1 MPMLEAFDSPTT
13 TQSCEQRLI
22 TTVPTQALQ
31 LMNDRFTNEQAS
43 LMARRVIAHI
53 GHDAK
58 QQVREV
64 YWRSLSREPTDSELS
79 DCVTFVRQQHE
90 HHDSA
95 ERALTDLCHVMFN
108 LNEFVYV
115 D

>member
-13 TQSCEQRLI
+13 TQSCEQRII

-31 LMNDRFTNEQAS
+31 LLNDRFTNEQAS

-53 GHDAK
+53 GKDPE

-64 YWRSLSREPTDSELS
+64 YWRSLSRKPTDYELS

-90 HHDSA
+90 YHGSA
-95 ERALTDLCHVMFN
+95 ARALTDLCHVMFN
-108 LNEFVYV
+108 LNEFVYA

>member
-1 MPMLEAFDSPTT
+1 MAALIRQAIS
-13 TQSCEQRLI
+13 SVRQRLMLAFALVTAFAVMVALAAGFSFDEVDRVLKRI
-22 TTVPTQALQ
+22 T
-31 LMNDRFTNEQAS
+31 E
-43 LMARRVIAHI
+43 
-53 GHDAK
+53 

-64 YWRSLSREPTDSELS
+64 YWRSLSREPTDSELL

-90 HHDSA
+90 YHGSA